1 VVKVNPERSGG
12 PEFSGIGNPSIGTL
26 GSQPSL
32 TEERILDELGAITDP
47 EIPVVSLVE
56 MKVIRSVEV
65 RDDGGVCVH
74 LAPTFVGCP
83 ALEHMK
89 SEIRARL
96 SVLGCDDVT
105 IELSFDPPWSTDLLS
120 EGVKEKLRVFGIAPP
135 PKMGEQ
141 LLATLE
147 LPVACPFCD
156 SNRTHLESSFGST
169 LCKQIFFC
177 NECRQSFERFKP
189 I

>member
-1 VVKVNPERSGG
+1 MVA
-12 PEFSGIGNPSIGTL
+12 T
-26 GSQPSL
+26 SQHHN
-32 TEERILDELGAITDP
+32 GANAIWQALATVTDP

-65 RDDGGVCVH
+65 RDDGGVCVQ

-89 SEIRARL
+89 SEIRTRL
-96 SVLGCDDVT
+96 SALGYEDVA

-120 EGVKEKLRVFGIAPP
+120 EEVKEKLRVFGIAPP
-135 PKMGEQ
+135 PKTGEQ
-141 LLATLE
+141 LVAVLE

-156 SNRTHLESSFGST
+156 SPNTRLESAFGST

-177 NECRQSFERFKP
+177 KECRQSFERFKP
-189 I
+189 L